1 MNLRKLGY
9 MSQQTFKEMS
19 LDELADILSLT
30 IKHDKENKIV
40 TFLAM
45 LSAYTDENQI
55 NISFNAPSSSG
66 KTYMATE
73 IANLFPEEDK
83 IELSGASPTS
93 FFYMEGDEPDEGGDI
108 TVNLERKILIFY
120 EMPNSQLQAKLRSV
134 LSHDKRELEY
144 LITNK
149 GKKGQNRAQQIILRG
164 FPSSVF
170 CSAAL
175 RIDDQEATRAILLS
189 PEVTDDKLREGV
201 HLQAMKHADK
211 NKYLKMIESDKRR
224 QLLIQRIIAIRD
236 EYVDDILV
244 PDEQAVEN
252 RFDAMVGAMKPRHMR
267 DMGHVMDLIKAIAL
281 LNVWQRKQDDGTF
294 KATQSDIDQAFELWE
309 YFSRSLELGISPALL
324 SFYEDFIVPA
334 YYEMVAYVEEHK
346 DDKEH
351 STVVEHFALVRG
363 ELGISRADLI
373 KFHISVTGRTLNEDY
388 LRKQIIPQLEAAGI
402 IQEAKASVG
411 DKRSKHIFPLLLD
424 DENNIGSSSI
434 PDEDEDTADY
444 EGADSDIAE
453 TFGDK
458 AEVID
463 IEELPF

>member
-1 MNLRKLGY
+1 
-9 MSQQTFKEMS
+9 MS
-19 LDELADILSLT
+19 LDELADTLSLT

-45 LSAYTDENQI
+45 LSAYTDANQI

-66 KTYMATE
+66 KTYMANE
-73 IANLFPEEDK
+73 IAKLFPKEDK

-93 FFYMEGDEPDEGGDI
+93 FFYMEGDDAEEGGDI

-134 LSHDKRELEY
+134 LSHDERELKY
-144 LITNK
+144 QITNK

-175 RIDDQEATRAILLS
+175 RIDEQEATRAILLS

-201 HLQAMKHADK
+201 HLQAMKHANK
-211 NKYLKMIESDKRR
+211 NEYLKMIESDTRR
-224 QLLIQRIIAIRD
+224 QSLMQRIIAIRD

-244 PDEQAVEN
+244 PDSNAVEN
-252 RFDAMVGAMKPRHMR
+252 RFNNMLGAMKPRHMR

-281 LNVWQRKQDDGTF
+281 LNVWHRKQADGTI
-294 KATQSDIDQAFELWE
+294 KAIQTDIDQAFELWE

-324 SFYEDFIVPA
+324 SFYEGFIVPA
-334 YYEMVAYVEEHK
+334 YYEMVVHVEANK
-346 DDKEH
+346 DNKQN
-351 STVVEHFALVRG
+351 STALEYSALKRG

-373 KFHISVTGRTLNEDY
+373 KYHISITGRTLNEDY
-388 LRKQIIPQLEAAGI
+388 LRKQIIPQLQAAGI
-402 IQEAKASVG
+402 IHEAKPSVG
-411 DKRSKHIFPLLLD
+411 DQRSKHIFPILLD
-424 DENNIGSSSI
+424 EDESIGSSSI
-434 PDEDEDTADY
+434 PVDEDTVDY
-444 EGADSDIAE
+444 ENSSKKSEANQLDI
-453 TFGDK
+453 DDR
-458 AEVID
+458 ID
-463 IEELPF
+463 LDQLPF